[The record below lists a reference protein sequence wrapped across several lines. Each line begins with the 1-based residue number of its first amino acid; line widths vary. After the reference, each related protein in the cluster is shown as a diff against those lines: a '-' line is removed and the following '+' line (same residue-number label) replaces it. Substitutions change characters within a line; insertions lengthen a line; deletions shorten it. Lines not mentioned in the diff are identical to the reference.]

1 MLALWKRELS
11 LLLAE
16 RKLVAV
22 VLLFAATAYAFL
34 IGNLYRGHVVEHIPV
49 VVCDLDGSAE
59 SRALCREIQ
68 AVHTYD
74 VAVATDRLDEA
85 EAALA
90 QGKAAAVLV
99 IPENFARDLSARRP
113 VQLPFI
119 TDGSNSLVQSYSLAP
134 IQELVGAFGAAQ
146 MARTAAADGMPELP
160 IAPVSV
166 SLRVPE
172 NPTGSYAFFYLYG
185 VMLTAAQIGV
195 MLSTA
200 LSVWGDARKPLF
212 AENGVWKTLLAK
224 QIFYGASSVLSML
237 IGLAVLVL
245 CFQMP
250 FKGSL
255 FSFLPLYAAYA
266 FTAMNFAT
274 AFALYFRTE
283 LALVQCL
290 VFYALPAFLLS
301 GYIWPEH
308 GMIPLFRLISATFPL
323 HYLLANFRGVA
334 LSGLP
339 FSELL
344 HDAVALLAMGGALL
358 LVNGKV
364 LEKRAEALRSCMEAA
379 PRFPAPAGTAENR

>member
-1 MLALWKRELS
+1 MLALWERELS

-34 IGNLYRGHVVEHIPV
+34 IGNLYNGHVVEHIPV

-59 SRALCREIQ
+59 SRAFCREIRT
-68 AVHTYD
+68 VHTYD
-74 VAVATDRLDEA
+74 VTLVTGKLDEA
-85 EAALA
+85 ETALA
-90 QGKAAAVLV
+90 QRDAAAVIV
-99 IPENFARDLSARRP
+99 IPENFAKDLSERRS

-134 IQELVGAFGAAQ
+134 IQELVGAFSAAQ
-146 MARTAAADGMPELP
+146 TARTAAADGMPELP
-160 IAPVSV
+160 VTPVSV

-224 QIFYGASSVLSML
+224 QSFYGAASVLSML
-237 IGLAVLVL
+237 IGLSVLVL
-245 CFQMP
+245 VFRMP

-255 FSFLPLYAAYA
+255 FVFLPLYAAYA
-266 FTAMNFAT
+266 FAAMNLAT

-308 GMIPLFRLISATFPL
+308 GMLPMFRWISATFPL
-323 HYLLANFRGVA
+323 HYLLVDFRAVA
-334 LSGLP
+334 LSGVP
-339 FSELL
+339 FSGLL
-344 HDAVALLAMGGALL
+344 PDAVALLAMGVVLL
-358 LVNGKV
+358 LVNGSV
-364 LEKRAEALRSCMEAA
+364 LKKRAASFGLL
-379 PRFPAPAGTAENR
+379 PAN